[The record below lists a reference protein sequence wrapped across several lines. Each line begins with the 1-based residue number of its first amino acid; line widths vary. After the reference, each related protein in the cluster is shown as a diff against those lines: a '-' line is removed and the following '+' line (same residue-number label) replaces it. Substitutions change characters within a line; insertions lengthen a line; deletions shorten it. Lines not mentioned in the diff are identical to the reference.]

1 MSQNRER
8 ARWTKPTPNNSSESP
23 QPQETGFLS
32 KNSAMHMGP
41 LGIGERLRNTR
52 EARGLSLDDVEA
64 SIRIR
69 RRYLEALEAETFHAI
84 PGPAYVKGFLRS
96 YAAYLGLPAEELVA
110 MYPSHRPDVS
120 HGFPVEVRITP
131 GNPYSR
137 IRRIVTG
144 VAAAFGLGVVL
155 LAVMLYGQ
163 IRQFAVTS
171 PVPRSGHSATAPAR
185 PAGGQ
190 TAPSA
195 PPAASPAPSHTE
207 QAAPAG
213 AAPPAS
219 LSPAPVA
226 PTTLPVPKAPPASP
240 AAASPASPT
249 PAPISPAP
257 ASPSHAS
264 PAPAPPAPSEPSVVF
279 PGPLEV
285 VVVAND
291 RTWVRAIA
299 DGVIVYDGFVS
310 PGERQSWQARHQV
323 VIRVGNAS
331 ALDVTVNGL
340 SLGRFGTS
348 TDIAERT
355 FTAGTPTSP

>member
-1 MSQNRER
+1 MEPVGR

-23 QPQETGFLS
+23 QPQETGFLP

-69 RRYLEALEAETFHAI
+69 RRYLEALEAETFDAI
-84 PGPAYVKGFLRS
+84 PGPAYVKGFLRA

-120 HGFPVEVRITP
+120 HGSPIEVRITP

-144 VAAAFGLGVVL
+144 VAAVFGLGVVL

-171 PVPRSGHSATAPAR
+171 PVPRGGHSATVPVR
-185 PAGGQ
+185 PAGGP
-190 TAPSA
+190 TAPMAPSA
-195 PPAASPAPSHTE
+195 PSKTPSHTE

-213 AAPPAS
+213 AASPPS

-226 PTTLPVPKAPPASP
+226 PATPPVPKAPPASP
-240 AAASPASPT
+240 T
-249 PAPISPAP
+249 PAPIPPGP
-257 ASPSHAS
+257 ASAA

-310 PGERQSWQARHQV
+310 PGERQAWGARHQV

-348 TDIAERT
+348 TDVAERT